1 MEFFNNLKKILDPQ
15 DAITTLG
22 SLTPISPKICNALD
36 IATQYHDGQKRKSGE
51 PYVVHPICVACVVA
65 FYGGDEA
72 MICSALLHDVVE
84 DTLCDINVIKQGF
97 GEDVAVLVDALTK
110 ITEIRKE
117 ELASSHSS
125 QRLIISALSFRK
137 MLVAAIKDPRALV
150 IKISDRLHNMLTL
163 EALNEEKRIRISEET
178 LVVYAPI
185 AHRLGISSIKNE
197 LEDKSFHYI
206 FPQEYEKIQ
215 NFFKENRQ
223 SLALKL
229 NHFIDKLTKM
239 FLNQGLSDTDFRIE
253 SRVKRPYSIYLKMQR
268 KGVSIDE
275 ILDLLAVRV
284 IVKTPIDCYRILG
297 IVHLDFKPIVARFK
311 DYIALPKENGYQTI
325 HTTIFDE
332 ASVYEVQIRTF
343 DMHKSAEYGIAAHW
357 KYKTGG
363 MTPSLEWL
371 HNLQYQNNTIE
382 EFYELAKNDLY
393 QEDIVVFSPD
403 GDTYTLPVG
412 AVALDFAYA
421 IHSDLGDNAKEAYIN
436 NQKVSL
442 LQTLKSGDI
451 VRIVTAEQSM
461 PKCTWVDA
469 VKTSRA
475 KSHLRLQRQTQIR
488 EIEKKSAVNI
498 LATIFGKNHKTFE
511 RYLSIKGF
519 DTSLYKVT
527 KDIGFLQ
534 ELKNKI
540 KQSFNTESSFFA
552 KIRMNLLKLKKIELE
567 NFVIYANRNINE
579 VLFDYCCHPK
589 YGDEILAI
597 ITGQKAVVH
606 HKLCE
611 KVSED
616 IHSGVPMVFVEWVKK
631 NKIAYKVIVALEDKK
646 GTLASFLTTLAKNGC
661 NVIGVSYLGY
671 KSQFSTHCEVL
682 FEADLGDVKS
692 FKDLIMRKY
701 KVIEFSSLK
710 DAYENW
716 GI

>member
-1 MEFFNNLKKILDPQ
+1 MEFFDTLRKITEPQEGIKTLQNLVQITSKID
-15 DAITTLG
+15 
-22 SLTPISPKICNALD
+22 NALE
-36 IATQYHDGQKRKSGE
+36 IAIKYHDGQKRKSGE
-51 PYVVHPICVACVVA
+51 PYVVHPICVACIVA

-84 DTLCDINVIKQGF
+84 DTLCDIDVIKAEF
-97 GEDVAVLVDALTK
+97 GDDVAVLVDALTK

-117 ELASSHSS
+117 ELVSNNSS
-125 QRLIISALSFRK
+125 QKVIISALSFRK

-163 EALNEEKRIRISEET
+163 EVLPYEKQIRISEET

-206 FPQEYEKIQ
+206 FPQEYEKIR
-215 NFFKENRQ
+215 NYLKENKQ
-223 SLALKL
+223 SLSLRL
-229 NHFIDKLTKM
+229 NHFIDKLNKM
-239 FLNQGLSDTDFRIE
+239 LLTQGFSDTDFHIE

-275 ILDLLAVRV
+275 VLDLLAVRI
-284 IVKTPIDCYRILG
+284 IVKNPIECYKVLG
-297 IVHLDFKPIVARFK
+297 MVHLNFKPIVSRFK

-332 ASVYEVQIRTF
+332 ALVYEIQIRTF

-357 KYKTGG
+357 KYKSGG
-363 MTPSLEWL
+363 MIPSLEWL

-403 GDTYTLPVG
+403 GDTYALPVG
-412 AVALDFAYA
+412 AIALDFAYA
-421 IHSDLGDNAKEAYIN
+421 VHSELGDNAKEAYVN

-451 VRIVTAEQSM
+451 VRIIVGREAA
-461 PKCTWVDA
+461 PKYTWVDA

-475 KSHLRLQRQTQIR
+475 KSHLRLQRQNQIR
-488 EIEKKSAVNI
+488 EIEKKSAINI
-498 LATIFGKNHKTFE
+498 LATIFGKNHKIFE

-519 DTSLYKVT
+519 DNSLFRAT

-534 ELKNKI
+534 DLKNKI

-567 NFVIYANRNINE
+567 NFVIYTNRNVNE
-579 VLFDYCCHPK
+579 ILFDYCCHPK

-597 ITGQKAVVH
+597 MTGQKAVVH

-616 IHSGVPMVFVEWVKK
+616 IQSGVSMVFVEWAKK
-631 NKIAYKVIVALEDKK
+631 IKTAYKVIVALEDKK
-646 GTLASFLTTLAKNGC
+646 GTLANFLNNLAKNGC

-671 KSQFSTHCEVL
+671 KSQFSTHCEIL
-682 FEADLGDVKS
+682 FEVDFRDIKPLKES
-692 FKDLIMRKY
+692 LMRKY

-710 DAYENW
+710 DAYQN
-716 GI
+716 

>member
-1 MEFFNNLKKILDPQ
+1 MEFFDTLKKITDPQ
-15 DAITTLG
+15 EAIQTLG
-22 SLTPISPKICNALD
+22 TLTQITSKVHNALD
-36 IATQYHDGQKRKSGE
+36 IATKYHAGQKRKSGE
-51 PYVVHPICVACVVA
+51 PYVVHPICVACIVA

-84 DTLCDINVIKQGF
+84 DTLCDIDVIKREF
-97 GEDVAVLVDALTK
+97 GNDVAILVDALTK

-117 ELASSHSS
+117 ELVSNHSS

-137 MLVAAIKDPRALV
+137 MLVAAVKDPRALV

-163 EALNEEKRIRISEET
+163 EVLPYEKQIRISEET
-178 LVVYAPI
+178 LVVYAPV

-206 FPQEYEKIQ
+206 FPQEYEKIH
-215 NFFKENRQ
+215 NYLKENRQ
-223 SLALKL
+223 SLSLRL
-229 NHFIDKLTKM
+229 NHFIDKLNKM
-239 FLNQGLSDTDFRIE
+239 ILNMGFSDSDFRIE

-268 KGVSIDE
+268 KGVSVDE
-275 ILDLLAVRV
+275 ILDLLAVRI
-284 IVKTPIDCYRILG
+284 IVKNPIDCYKVLG
-297 IVHLDFKPIVARFK
+297 IVHLNFKPIVSRFK

-332 ASVYEVQIRTF
+332 ALVYEIQIRTF

-363 MTPSLEWL
+363 MIPSLEWL

-403 GDTYTLPVG
+403 GDTYALPVG

-421 IHSDLGDNAKEAYIN
+421 VHSELGDNAKEAYVN

-442 LQTLKSGDI
+442 LQTLRSGDI
-451 VRIVTAEQSM
+451 VRIVSGEQSV

-475 KSHLRLQRQTQIR
+475 KSHLRLQRQNQIR
-488 EIEKKSAVNI
+488 EIERKSAVNI

-519 DTSLYKVT
+519 DNSLFKVT

-534 ELKNKI
+534 DLKNKI

-567 NFVIYANRNINE
+567 NFVIYTNRNVNE

-611 KVSED
+611 KLSED
-616 IHSGVPMVFVEWVKK
+616 IDSGIPMVFVEWAKK
-631 NKIAYKVIVALEDKK
+631 IKTAYKVIVALEDKK
-646 GTLASFLTTLAKNGC
+646 GTLANFLTTLAKNGC

-671 KSQFSTHCEVL
+671 KSQFSTHCEIL
-682 FEADLGDVKS
+682 FEADLKDIKP
-692 FKDLIMRKY
+692 FKELMMRKY

-710 DAYENW
+710 DAYQS
-716 GI
+716 